1 MSEERTPA
9 GVAPKAGGAQ
19 ETRQARTIRAYF
31 DGINGE
37 DYAAVAAL
45 FADDG
50 VLIAPGI
57 EPQHGPAQIETYFAA
72 ALRPYPEHLD
82 DPTRIIEA
90 GATATVEIHF
100 TGRLASGYP
109 LEFDA
114 VDVFDFD
121 DAARIV
127 RLSSWYD
134 SHAVRSQLRH
144 AREQAGT

>member
-1 MSEERTPA
+1 
-9 GVAPKAGGAQ
+9 VASPGGGAE
-19 ETRQARTIRAYF
+19 ETRQARALRAYF

-50 VLIAPGI
+50 VLIAPGT
-57 EPQHGPAQIETYFAA
+57 EPRRGPQEIASYFAA
-72 ALRPYPEHLD
+72 ALRPYPEHRD

-90 GATATVEIHF
+90 GAAATVEIHF
-100 TGRLASGYP
+100 TGRLASGFR

-121 DAARIV
+121 DDARIT

-134 SHAVRSQLRH
+134 SHAVRAALRR